1 MSIRLPIKEKKQ
13 FVCSNPSCEEEFDG
27 EVVIDDLEHVSSD
40 SRAMGT
46 ENQYEFESEVT
57 CPFCET
63 VNEVTGDV
71 WEYPEGTVN
80 SIEVN
85 N

>member
-1 MSIRLPIKEKKQ
+1 MSIRLTIQETKQ
-13 FVCSNPSCEEEFDG
+13 FSCSNSSCEEEFY
-27 EVVIDDLEHVSSD
+27 EELVIDNLEHVSSD
-40 SRAMGT
+40 YRQMGT

-57 CPFCET
+57 CPSCGT
-63 VNEVTGDV
+63 TYEVTGDV